1 MLLQQL
7 EQQVGRMSRA
17 RFLPLESEIKM
28 FGQVQGAGVQN
39 EALNKAL
46 ADLRQML

>member
-7 EQQVGRMSRA
+7 EQQVQCRFISCISSRNVT
-17 RFLPLESEIKM
+17 RQ
-28 FGQVQGAGVQN
+28 QVHSAGVQN
-39 EALNKAL
+39 EPLNRAL

>member
-7 EQQVGRMSRA
+7 EQQVGHMSHA
-17 RFLPLESEIKM
+17 CFLPLQCEIEM

-39 EALNKAL
+39 EALNRAL